1 MGERIFSL
9 TGNDALQE
17 LKERRFS
24 READL
29 QALIANHPELL
40 DGEQI
45 SPGDPRRW
53 ILVSREKGVSESSD
67 TSPRWFLDH
76 LIIDQDGV
84 PTLVELKRG
93 SNREIRR
100 TIVGQLLEYAA
111 HASETWTA
119 KDLRTLF
126 KSNAR
131 ARGKDPNEEIDALLE
146 SDAIG
151 AEQFWTNVETNLA
164 ARRLRLLFVAD
175 HIPDPLARV
184 VTFLNEQMS
193 NVEVLAVE
201 IKRFRGKSGETLVP
215 RVIGRL
221 SANAARRRTGP
232 RLTRDSFLDGF
243 DDPQVRRVA
252 ERLLDVA
259 EDSGAVIAYG
269 HSYGLS
275 IRGRCPAWRFPIS
288 VAWLYSRA
296 GTGWM
301 RTRDFSFG
309 ASAFELDLPEHVCA
323 VLEEWTSQVS
333 AIENAED
340 VSSKDVRAWAIRHD
354 TSVERQDLMVER
366 LRDVLSKL
374 AVLSKSGE

>member
-9 TGNDALQE
+9 TGENALEALEEQ
-17 LKERRFS
+17 RFS
-24 READL
+24 SEDDL
-29 QALIANHPELL
+29 QALIANYPELL

-53 ILVSREKGVSESSD
+53 ILVSREKGISESSG
-67 TSPRWFLDH
+67 TSSRWFLDH

-84 PTLVELKRG
+84 PTLAELKRG
-93 SNREIRR
+93 SSREIRR

-119 KDLRTLF
+119 QDLRALF
-126 KSNAR
+126 ESNAK
-131 ARGKDPNEEIDALLE
+131 ARGKDPNNEIETLLE

-151 AEQFWTNVETNLA
+151 TEQFWTNVATNLA

-201 IKRFRGKSGETLVP
+201 IKRFPGKSGETLVP

-221 SANAARRRTGP
+221 SANTARGRPGQ

-243 DDPQVRRVA
+243 DDLEPRGVA

-259 EDSGAVIAYG
+259 EQSGAAIAYG
-269 HSYGLS
+269 DSYGLS
-275 IRGRCPAWRFPIS
+275 IRARCPAWRFPIS
-288 VAWLYSRA
+288 VAWLYLRT

-309 ASAFELDLPEHVCA
+309 ASVFELDLPEDLRA
-323 VLEEWTSQVS
+323 VLEAWAAQLS
-333 AIENAED
+333 AMDNAQD
-340 VSSKDVRAWAIRHD
+340 VSSKGVRAWAIRHEAA
-354 TSVERQDLMVER
+354 VECQDLLVER

-374 AVLSKSGE
+374 AKL